1 MNHPQFELFCIGNAL
16 VDIFAQADGLL
27 MDRLGLAEPVQ
38 HVSSEEAEQILAAL
52 GWKTD
57 SAGVLVPDGGPGFTL
72 CSGGGTANTAKIAAL
87 LGIRT
92 GFTGCTG
99 NDLFGD
105 LFRREIA
112 ASGAVPRLV
121 PGKGKT
127 GLCII
132 LSSPEGETRIAA
144 APGASGELVPEDIS
158 ETSIQNAGV
167 AALDGYLLDRQPLV
181 HRVLNLADQFGVPV
195 ALDVASVFRVKEKTG
210 EILQYCRNY
219 PLIIFMNADEAIAF
233 YQTLRKTEDD
243 FEIQGER
250 EKADWIIR
258 EVCPVF
264 QNMTGT
270 ELFPLIAVK
279 LGSRG
284 AVIIAGGAIYRAEAF
299 PVVPRNNTGAG
310 DAFCAA
316 FLAGWIRGKS
326 IAESAAL
333 GNRVAREIL
342 EVPGTRIDRRRLL
355 SIKKTLQQHRPG
367 DFFPLPGV

>member
-1 MNHPQFELFCIGNAL
+1 MNPPQFELFCVGSAL
-16 VDIFAQADGLL
+16 VDIFAQADGPL

-38 HVSSEEAEQILAAL
+38 HISSEEAEQILRAL

-57 SAGVLVPDGGPGFTL
+57 SAGVLVPNGGPGFSS

-105 LFRREIA
+105 LFHREIT
-112 ASGAVPRLV
+112 ASGAVPRLI

-127 GLCII
+127 GICII

-144 APGASGELVPEDIS
+144 APGASGELAPEDIS
-158 ETSIQNAGV
+158 EKSIQNAGV
-167 AALDGYLLDRQPLV
+167 VALDGYLLDRQPLV
-181 HRVLNLADQFGVPV
+181 RRVLSLADQFGVPV
-195 ALDVASVFRVKEKTG
+195 ALDVASVFRVKEKTV
-210 EILQYCRNY
+210 EILQYSRNY

-233 YQTLRKTEDD
+233 YQTLRKTGED
-243 FEIQGER
+243 FEIRGER

-284 AVIIAGGAIYRAEAF
+284 AVIVAGGAVYRAEAF
-299 PVVPRNNTGAG
+299 PVVPRNSTGAG

-316 FLAGWIRGKS
+316 FLSGWIRGKS

-355 SIKKTLQQHRPG
+355 PIKKTLQQHRPG
-367 DFFPLPGV
+367 DFFPLAGV